1 MEKDKILHVPLLN
14 KKWKIFA
21 YFLFPAPIL
30 AIVILSLLEVKL
42 TGDAVSDLGYAFWA
56 MGAII
61 LILTA
66 EEKEDEMIKHFRLQA
81 FQTGFYWLVWGLGFL
96 IVVHVLG
103 NFTSELIS
111 GPKISAPL
119 VMFLLSS
126 YVLGALKYQIWK
138 SNQIDEHRSK

>member
-21 YFLFPAPIL
+21 YFLFPAPLL
-30 AIVILSLLEVKL
+30 AIIVLSLLEVKL
-42 TGDAVSDLGYAFWA
+42 TGDAVSVLGYAFWA

-66 EEKEDEMIKHFRLQA
+66 EEKEDEMVNQFRLKA
-81 FQTGFYWLVWGLGFL
+81 FQIGFFWLIWGLGLL
-96 IVVHVLG
+96 I
-103 NFTSELIS
+103 LIRLFGYLNILPFA
-111 GPKISAPL
+111 GPKVSASL

-138 SNQIDEHRSK
+138 SNQIDEHSSK